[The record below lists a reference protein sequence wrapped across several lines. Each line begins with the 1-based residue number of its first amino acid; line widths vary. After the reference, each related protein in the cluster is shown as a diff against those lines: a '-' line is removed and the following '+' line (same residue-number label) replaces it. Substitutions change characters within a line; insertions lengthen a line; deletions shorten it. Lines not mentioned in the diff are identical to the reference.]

1 MATNTAWQDKQCF
14 SMPGSLQTYKH
25 AQGMLDKSVKITLL

>member
-14 SMPGSLQTYKH
+14 SMPGSQQIYKH
-25 AQGMLDKSVKITLL
+25 AQVMLDKSAKITLL